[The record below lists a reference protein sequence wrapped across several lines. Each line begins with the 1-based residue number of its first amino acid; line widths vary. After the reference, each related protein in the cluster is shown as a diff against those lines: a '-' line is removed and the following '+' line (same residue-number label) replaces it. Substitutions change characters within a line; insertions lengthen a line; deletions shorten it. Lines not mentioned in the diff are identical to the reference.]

1 MPFNDLKVK
10 AGQKLITIGDV
21 ELDKCRHT
29 TAQSVLD
36 GEITISDSLAQGAT
50 TALAI
55 TGGTALNF
63 VNSTPFILWDS
74 EVIKVTVDS
83 NIQLTVI
90 SRGHFGTIDVAHT
103 PSDAILQHLGEADGS
118 CYGTPFTCNSPDSFE
133 ANTKLLF
140 RFPSTQLAL
149 DQVFYSGYK
158 SWDHKPGAIDPGQ
171 SMGKRAGATLTILD
185 GVDNDVYVP
194 YPDRRTDRGTLFTKL
209 IARHPN
215 FENRP
220 IKIHTGFD
228 PLNLNFDNFITRE
241 YIIDKAQLKNGVFTI
256 SALDPLI
263 LSDDAKSKAPV
274 ASKGTNTIA
283 IIDASG
289 TITYTGAPA
298 FDYGVATTTVFV
310 RIDSE
315 VIECTVLSDFVLTI
329 DARAIGGTEQ
339 ADHDV
344 NATIQECL
352 VFDDVNVVEIIE
364 TLLTDFTG
372 IPSVFL
378 DDYTDVKAATSTIT
392 LTRNINK
399 PTAVKKL
406 IDELIKNGDLTMFY
420 DEVTS
425 IIKIK
430 QVADADIE
438 PININEDDHIGQDS
452 IEFTRDTKNQFTRY
466 TVAWGP
472 NDITEDDGLENFSV
486 VFQSVN
492 LGNEQPR
499 FIGEINEKK
508 TFFNPWLTT
517 SSADTTKG
525 TAIAQRVIDRV
536 EDVPIIAEFD
546 LDIESVFF
554 TQGGNLELG
563 SIINLSSGRAVNVD
577 GSNRAANHQV
587 LSIKD
592 KGGMRYRIKTKLF
605 QDPLAG
611 VNVDFTI
618 SDNKEDYDMST
629 EFAPAA
635 GNYVILI
642 NTGVTIGS
650 TSTSNPAFTTG
661 TQAAGVTFDFIIKG
675 SILGAGGAGGDGAT
689 SNVNVDTTDFVVFF
703 QGSAALIGGDSM
715 ELTVPCT
722 INAGSGA
729 IWAGGGGAAGTQSRA
744 EYEHEVNDSGEF
756 NVITRITSK
765 IEGNGGSGGAGYVG
779 GLGADR
785 GVITFTF
792 TPDDPPPDI
801 TNRVTGQTVISV
813 NGQNGSVGG
822 PGVVGSISGGDF
834 GESGDDAPASTSGGA
849 SGLAIK
855 TNGNAVVITSG
866 DNPINIKGAIL

>member
-1 MPFNDLKVK
+1 MTFNTLKVT
-10 AGQKLITIGDV
+10 AGQKIVTIGDV
-21 ELDKCRHT
+21 ELDRCRHT

-36 GEITISDSLAQGAT
+36 GAITISDSLAQGAT
-50 TALAI
+50 TTLAI
-55 TGGTALNF
+55 TGGTALSF

-90 SRGHFGTIDVAHT
+90 SRGHFGTIDVAHS
-103 PSDAILQHLGEADGS
+103 PSAAILQHLGEADGS

-140 RFPSTQLAL
+140 RFPSTQLDL
-149 DQVFYSGYK
+149 DQVFYNGYK
-158 SWDHKPGAIDPGQ
+158 SWSHKAGTVDPGQ

-185 GVDNDVYVP
+185 SVDNDVYVP
-194 YPDRRTDRGTLFTKL
+194 YTDRRTDRGTLFTKL

-215 FENRP
+215 FEGRP

-228 PLNLNFDNFITRE
+228 PLDLDFANFITRE
-241 YIIDKAQLKNGVFTI
+241 YVIDKAQLKNGVFTI

-298 FDYGVATTTVFV
+298 FDYGAATSKAFV

-329 DARAIGGTEQ
+329 DNRAIGGTEQ

-352 VFDDVNVVEIIE
+352 DFVAVNVVELIE
-364 TLLTDFTG
+364 FFLINFTG
-372 IPSVFL
+372 IPSSFL
-378 DDYTDVKAATSTIT
+378 DDYTAVKAATSTIT

-399 PTAVKKL
+399 PTSVKKL
-406 IDELIKNGDLTMFY
+406 IDELIRNGDLTMFY
-420 DEVTS
+420 DEITS
-425 IIKIK
+425 LIKIK
-430 QVADADIE
+430 QVADANVE

-452 IEFTRDTKNQFTRY
+452 IEFTRDTKSQFTRY
-466 TVAWGP
+466 AVAWGP
-472 NDITEDDGLENFSV
+472 NDITEDTGEENFSV
-486 VFQSVN
+486 IFQSIN
-492 LGNEQPR
+492 LGNEQPE

-508 TFFNPWLTT
+508 IFFNPWLTT

-525 TAIAQRVIDRV
+525 TSIAQRVIDRV

-546 LDIESVFF
+546 LDIESVFS
-554 TQGGNLELG
+554 TQGGSLELG

-577 GSNRAANHQV
+577 GTNRAANHQV

-605 QDPLAG
+605 QDPLEG

-618 SDNKEDYDMST
+618 SIDKEDYDMST
-629 EFAPAA
+629 EFAPVA

-642 NTGVTIGS
+642 DTGVTIGS
-650 TSTSNPAFTTG
+650 TSTAIPAFTTG
-661 TQAAGVTFDFIIKG
+661 TQAAGVTFDFVIKG
-675 SILGAGGAGGDGAT
+675 SILGAGGAGG
-689 SNVNVDTTDFVVFF
+689 
-703 QGSAALIGGDSM
+703 IGGVILNHTPQAVTVGIDVLVGDDGGAGLDGGLAF
-715 ELTVPCT
+715 EATVPCT
-722 INAGSGA
+722 INVGSGA
-729 IWAGGGGAAGTQSRA
+729 IWSGGGGAGGTRTA
-744 EYEHEVNDSGEF
+744 LIDSLTIGLLKQINTF
-756 NVITRITSK
+756 
-765 IEGNGGSGGAGYVG
+765 EGNGGSGGAGYITSLG
-779 GLGADR
+779 GDR
-785 GVITFTF
+785 GFVTHSGFNALRTFE
-792 TPDDPPPDI
+792 
-801 TNRVTGQTVISV
+801 VISV
-813 NGQNGSVGG
+813 DGLNSGIGG
-822 PGVVGSISGGDF
+822 PSVLAGVSGGDF
-834 GESGDDAPASTSGGA
+834 GEQGDTPTSDPSLPGVGGVGGIA
-849 SGLAIK
+849 GLAIV
-855 TNGNAVVITSG
+855 TNGNAVTITSG
-866 DNPINIKGAIL
+866 LNPINIKGDIV

>member
-1 MPFNDLKVK
+1 MSFNDLKIK
-10 AGQKLITIGDV
+10 AGQKIVTIGDV
-21 ELDKCRHT
+21 ELDRCRHT

-36 GEITISDSLAQGAT
+36 GAITISDSLAQGAT
-50 TALAI
+50 TTLAI
-55 TGGTALNF
+55 TGGNALSF

-83 NIQLTVI
+83 NIQLAVI

-140 RFPSTQLAL
+140 RFPSTQLDL
-149 DQVFYSGYK
+149 DQTFFNGYK
-158 SWDHKPGAIDPGQ
+158 SWSHKAGTVDPGQ

-185 GVDNDVYVP
+185 SVDNDVYVP
-194 YPDRRTDRGTLFTKL
+194 YTDRRTDRGTLFTKL

-215 FENRP
+215 FEGRP

-228 PLNLNFDNFITRE
+228 PLDLDFDNFITRE
-241 YIIDKAQLKNGVFTI
+241 YVIDKAQLKNGVFTI

-283 IIDASG
+283 IIDSST

-298 FDYGVATTTVFV
+298 FDYGAATSKAFV

-315 VIECTVLSDFVLTI
+315 VIECTVLNDFVLTI
-329 DARAIGGTEQ
+329 DNRAIGGTEQ

-352 VFDDVNVVEIIE
+352 VFTAVNVVEIIE

-372 IPSVFL
+372 IPSTFL
-378 DDYTDVKAATSTIT
+378 DDYTAVKAATSTIT

-399 PTAVKKL
+399 PTSVKKL

-420 DEVTS
+420 DEITS
-425 IIKIK
+425 KIKIK
-430 QVADADIE
+430 QVADANVE

-452 IEFTRDTKNQFTRY
+452 IDFTRDTKNQFTRY
-466 TVAWGP
+466 SVAWGP
-472 NDITEDDGLENFSV
+472 NDITEDTGEENFSII
-486 VFQSVN
+486 FQSIN
-492 LGNEQPR
+492 LGNEQPE

-508 TFFNPWLTT
+508 LFFNPWLTT
-517 SSADTTKG
+517 SNDDVLIG
-525 TAIAQRVIDRV
+525 TSIAQRVIDRV
-536 EDVPIIAEFD
+536 EDVPIIADFD
-546 LDIESVFF
+546 LDIESVFS

-577 GSNRAANHQV
+577 GTNRAANHQV

-592 KGGMRYRIKTKLF
+592 LGGMRYRIKTKLF
-605 QDPLAG
+605 QDPLEG

-618 SDNKEDYDMST
+618 SDDKEDYDMST

-635 GNYVILI
+635 GNFVVLI
-642 NTGVTIGS
+642 DTGVTIGS

-675 SILGAGGAGGDGAT
+675 SILGAGGAGGSGGSGDAFSFEADVDIFHDGDNGNFGGNAFEAT
-689 SNVNVDTTDFVVFF
+689 VD
-703 QGSAALIGGDSM
+703 
-715 ELTVPCT
+715 CT
-722 INAGSGA
+722 INTGSGA
-729 IWAGGGGAAGTQSRA
+729 IWAGGGGAAGSRT
-744 EYEHEVNDSGEF
+744 HLIIEF
-756 NVITRITSK
+756 TLIEGPGSDVFQYILSK
-765 IEGNGGSGGAGYVG
+765 FEGNGGSGGSGYIG
-779 GLGADR
+779 GGGAPR
-785 GVITFTF
+785 GIGTFTIQDA
-792 TPDDPPPDI
+792 PGSN
-801 TNRVTGQTVISV
+801 TNSIINRTIVISV
-813 NGQNGSVGG
+813 NGQDGSVGG
-822 PGVVGSISGGDF
+822 PGIVGSISGGDF
-834 GESGDDAPASTSGGA
+834 GENGDSVTAAVGGSA
-849 SGLAIK
+849 GLAIK
-855 TNGNAVVITSG
+855 TNGNAVTITSG
-866 DNPINIKGAIL
+866 LNPINIKGLIV

>member
-1 MPFNDLKVK
+1 MAFNDLKVK
-10 AGQKLITIGDV
+10 AGQKIVTIGDV
-21 ELDKCRHT
+21 EPDRCRHT
-29 TAQSVLD
+29 TAQSVLN
-36 GEITISDSLAQGAT
+36 GAITISSSLAQGAT
-50 TALAI
+50 TTLAI
-55 TGGTALNF
+55 TGGNALSF
-63 VNSTPFILWDS
+63 VNSTPHILWDN

-83 NIQLTVI
+83 NIQLTVVG
-90 SRGHFGTIDVAHT
+90 RGHFGTADVAHT

-118 CYGTPFTCNSPDSFE
+118 CYGTPFTCNSPDSYE
-133 ANTKLLF
+133 ANTKFLF
-140 RFPSTQLAL
+140 RFTSTQIAL
-149 DQVFYSGYK
+149 DQIYYTGFK
-158 SWDHKPGAIDPGQ
+158 SWSHKAGTIDPGQ

-185 GVDNDVYVP
+185 SVDNDVYVP
-194 YPDRRTDRGTLFTKL
+194 YPGRRTSRGTLFSKL

-215 FENRP
+215 FEGRP

-228 PLNLNFDNFITRE
+228 PLDLDFANFITRE

-263 LSDDAKSKAPV
+263 LSDDAKSKAPI
-274 ASKGTNTIA
+274 ASKGTNDFA
-283 IIDASG
+283 ITSAST
-289 TITYTGAPA
+289 TITYVGASA
-298 FDYGVATTTVFV
+298 FDYGVATSKAFV

-329 DARAIGGTEQ
+329 DNRAIGGTDQ
-339 ADHDV
+339 SDHDI

-372 IPSVFL
+372 IPSTFL
-378 DDYTDVKAATSTIT
+378 DDYTDVISATSTIT

-406 IDELIKNGDLTMFY
+406 IDELIRNGDLTMFY
-420 DEVTS
+420 DEITS
-425 IIKIK
+425 KIKIK
-430 QVADADIE
+430 QVADANVE

-466 TVAWGP
+466 AVAWGP
-472 NDITEDDGLENFSV
+472 NDITQDTGEENFSV
-486 VFQSVN
+486 IFQSVN
-492 LGNEQPR
+492 LGNEQPK

-508 TFFNPWLTT
+508 MFFNPWLTI

-546 LDIESVFF
+546 LDIESVFS

-577 GSNRAANHQV
+577 GTNRAANHQV

-618 SDNKEDYDMST
+618 SVDKEDYDMST

-642 NTGVTIGS
+642 ETGVTIGA
-650 TSTSNPAFTTG
+650 TSTSNPGFTTG
-661 TQAAGVTFDFIIKG
+661 AQAPGVTFDFINKG
-675 SILGAGGAGGDGAT
+675 SILGAGGAGNVGGSGASFFDKADQT
-689 SNVNVDTTDFVVFF
+689 DIFNGSNGF
-703 QGSAALIGGDSM
+703 IGGDAFNA
-715 ELTVPCT
+715 TVPCT
-722 INAGSGA
+722 INTGSGA
-729 IWAGGGGAAGTQSRA
+729 IWSGGGGAPGSRTVIDCDYTRT
-744 EYEHEVNDSGEF
+744 ETPGGF
-756 NVITRITSK
+756 NHKYVIIK
-765 IEGNGGSGGAGYVG
+765 IEGNGGSGGAGFIG
-779 GLGADR
+779 GQGAARGIGSSSVAPPTGAD
-785 GVITFTF
+785 
-792 TPDDPPPDI
+792 
-801 TNRVTGQTVISV
+801 TNTVINASTVTSV
-813 NGQNGSVGG
+813 AGNNGSITI
-822 PGVVGSISGGDF
+822 PGTVPPVSGGEY
-834 GESGDDAPASTSGGA
+834 GESGDNTTGATGGIA
-849 SGLAIK
+849 GLAIK
-855 TNGNAVVITSG
+855 TNGNTVTITSG
-866 DNPINIKGAIL
+866 LNVINIKGAIL

>member
-1 MPFNDLKVK
+1 MAFNDLKIK
-10 AGQKLITIGDV
+10 AGQKLVTIADV
-21 ELDKCRHT
+21 ELDKCQHT

-36 GEITISDSLAQGAT
+36 GAITISDSLAQGAT
-50 TALAI
+50 TTLAI

-63 VNSTPFILWDS
+63 VNSTPFILWDD
-74 EVIKVTVDS
+74 EVIKVAVDS

-90 SRGHFGTIDVAHT
+90 SRGHFGTVDVAHT

-118 CYGTPFTCNSPDSFE
+118 CYGTPFTCNSPDSYE
-133 ANTKLLF
+133 ASTKLLF
-140 RFPSTQLAL
+140 RFPSTQISL
-149 DQVFYSGYK
+149 DQIYYNGFDKWS
-158 SWDHKPGAIDPGQ
+158 HKAGTVDPGQ
-171 SMGKRAGATLTILD
+171 SMGKRAGATLTIKD
-185 GVDNDVYVP
+185 SVDNDTYVP
-194 YPDRRTDRGTLFTKL
+194 YTDRRTSRGTLFSKL

-228 PLNLNFDNFITRE
+228 PLNLDFANFITRE

-274 ASKGTNTIA
+274 SSQGTNTIA
-283 IIDASG
+283 ITGASG

-298 FDYGVATTTVFV
+298 FDYGVATSKAFV

-315 VIECTVLSDFVLTI
+315 VIECTVLSGFVLTI
-329 DARAIGGTEQ
+329 DNRAIGGTEQ

-344 NATIQECL
+344 NATVQECL

-364 TLLTDFTG
+364 TLLTDFTN
-372 IPSVFL
+372 IPSTFL
-378 DDYTDVKAATSTIT
+378 DDYTDVIAATSTIT

-406 IDELIKNGDLTMFY
+406 IDELIRNGDLTMFY
-420 DEVTS
+420 DEIS
-425 IIKIK
+425 SKIKIK
-430 QVADADIE
+430 QVADADVE

-466 TVAWGP
+466 AVAWGP
-472 NDITEDDGLENFSV
+472 NDITEDDGQENFSV
-486 VFQSVN
+486 IFQSIN
-492 LGNEQPR
+492 LGNEQPE

-508 TFFNPWLTT
+508 MFFNSWLTT

-525 TAIAQRVIDRV
+525 TSIAQRAIDRV

-546 LDIESVFF
+546 LDIESVFS

-592 KGGMRYRIKTKLF
+592 LGGMRYRIKTKLF
-605 QDPLAG
+605 QDPLEG

-642 NTGVTIGS
+642 DTGVTIGS

-661 TQAAGVTFDFIIKG
+661 TQAGGVTFDFIIKG
-675 SILGAGGAGGDGAT
+675 SILGAGGAGGDGGIGT
-689 SNVNVDTTDFVVFF
+689 ELSDVVDLYIFDPDE
-703 QGSAALIGGDSM
+703 GEAGGDAM

-729 IWAGGGGAAGTQSRA
+729 IWSGGGGADGTFSQLNIFQA
-744 EYEHEVNDSGEF
+744 QTIIKDGIF
-756 NVITRITSK
+756 
-765 IEGNGGSGGAGYVG
+765 GNGGSGAAGFVG
-779 GLGADR
+779 GLGAAR
-785 GVITFTF
+785 GIIT
-792 TPDDPPPDI
+792 
-801 TNRVTGQTVISV
+801 IS
-813 NGQNGSVGG
+813 GSFRALVDSVDGNDGSIGG
-822 PGVVGSISGGDF
+822 PGVVAGVKGGDF
-834 GESGDDAPASTSGGA
+834 GESGDSTVRLLGVPSLVPGGGA
-849 SGLAIK
+849 PPGLAIK
-855 TNGNAVVITSG
+855 TNGNAVTVTSG
-866 DNPINIKGAIL
+866 LNPVNIRGAIV

>member
-1 MPFNDLKVK
+1 MTFNTLKVT
-10 AGQKLITIGDV
+10 AGQKIVTIGDV
-21 ELDKCRHT
+21 ELDRCQHT

-36 GEITISDSLAQGAT
+36 GAITISDSLAQGAT
-50 TALAI
+50 TTLAI
-55 TGGTALNF
+55 TGGTALSF

-83 NIQLTVI
+83 DIQLTVI
-90 SRGHFGTIDVAHT
+90 SRGHFGTIDVAHS
-103 PSDAILQHLGEADGS
+103 PSSAILQHLGEADGS

-140 RFPSTQLAL
+140 RFPSTQLDL
-149 DQVFYSGYK
+149 DQVFYNGYDK
-158 SWDHKPGAIDPGQ
+158 WSHKAGTVDPGQ
-171 SMGKRAGATLTILD
+171 SMGKRAGATLTIKD
-185 GVDNDVYVP
+185 SVDNDVYVP
-194 YPDRRTDRGTLFTKL
+194 YTDRRTDRGTLFTKL

-215 FENRP
+215 FEGRP

-228 PLNLNFDNFITRE
+228 PLDLDFANFITRE
-241 YIIDKAQLKNGVFTI
+241 YVIDKAQLKNGVFTI

-283 IIDASG
+283 IIDAST

-298 FDYGVATTTVFV
+298 FDYGAATSKAFV

-329 DARAIGGTEQ
+329 DNRAIGGTEQ
-339 ADHDV
+339 SDHNI

-352 VFDDVNVVEIIE
+352 VFTAVNVVEIIE

-372 IPSVFL
+372 IPSSFL
-378 DDYTDVKAATSTIT
+378 DDYTAVKAATSTIT

-399 PTAVKKL
+399 PTSVKKL

-420 DEVTS
+420 DEITS
-425 IIKIK
+425 KIKIK
-430 QVADADIE
+430 QVADADVE

-466 TVAWGP
+466 SVAWGP
-472 NDITEDDGLENFSV
+472 NDITEDTGEENFSII
-486 VFQSVN
+486 FQSIN
-492 LGNEQPR
+492 LGNEQPE

-508 TFFNPWLTT
+508 LFFNPWLTT
-517 SSADTTKG
+517 SNDDVIIG
-525 TAIAQRVIDRV
+525 TSIAQRVIDRV

-546 LDIESVFF
+546 LDIESVFS

-618 SDNKEDYDMST
+618 SVDKEDYDLST
-629 EFAPAA
+629 EFAPVA

-642 NTGVTIGS
+642 ETGVTIGS

-661 TQAAGVTFDFIIKG
+661 AQAAGVTFDFVIKG
-675 SILGAGGAGGDGAT
+675 SILGTGGAGGNGGIILNKTPAPPLQVGDDG
-689 SNVNVDTTDFVVFF
+689 DPG
-703 QGSAALIGGDSM
+703 GSGGDAL

-729 IWAGGGGAAGTQSRA
+729 IWSGGGGAGGTRSA
-744 EYEHEVNDSGEF
+744 LSINPGLTTLTAF
-756 NVITRITSK
+756 
-765 IEGNGGSGGAGYVG
+765 EGNGGSGASGYVASAG
-779 GLGADR
+779 GDG
-785 GVITFTF
+785 GVITFSGF
-792 TPDDPPPDI
+792 PAVNI
-801 TNRVTGQTVISV
+801 VFSV
-813 NGQNGSVGG
+813 DGATGG
-822 PGVVGSISGGDF
+822 PGGAGVIAGVSGGDF
-834 GESGDDAPASTSGGA
+834 GDQGDTPISDPSLPGVGGVGGIA
-849 SGLAIK
+849 GLAIV
-855 TNGNAVVITSG
+855 TNGNNVVITSG
-866 DNPINIKGAIL
+866 NNPINIKGGIL

>member
-1 MPFNDLKVK
+1 MSFNDLKIK
-10 AGQKLITIGDV
+10 AGQNIVTIGDV
-21 ELDKCRHT
+21 ELDRCRHT

-36 GEITISDSLAQGAT
+36 GAITISDSLAQGAT
-50 TALAI
+50 TTLAI
-55 TGGTALNF
+55 TGGTALSF

-74 EVIKVTVDS
+74 EVIKVVVDS

-90 SRGHFGTIDVAHT
+90 SRGQFGTIDVAHT
-103 PSDAILQHLGEADGS
+103 PSAAILQHLGEADGS

-140 RFPSTQLAL
+140 RFPSTPLDL
-149 DQVFYSGYK
+149 DQTFFNGYK
-158 SWDHKPGAIDPGQ
+158 SWSHKAGTVDPGQ

-185 GVDNDVYVP
+185 SVDNDVYVP

-215 FENRP
+215 FEGRP

-228 PLNLNFDNFITRE
+228 PLDLNFDNFLTRE

-263 LSDDAKSKAPV
+263 LSDDAKSKAPA

-283 IIDASG
+283 IIDAST

-298 FDYGVATTTVFV
+298 FDYGAATSKAFV

-329 DARAIGGTEQ
+329 DNRAIGGTEQ

-352 VFDDVNVVEIIE
+352 VFTSVNVVEIIE

-372 IPSVFL
+372 IPSRFL

-399 PTAVKKL
+399 PTSVKKL
-406 IDELIKNGDLTMFY
+406 IDELIINGDLTVVY
-420 DEVTS
+420 DEITS
-425 IIKIK
+425 LIKIK
-430 QVADADIE
+430 LVADANVE

-466 TVAWGP
+466 SVAWGP
-472 NDITEDDGLENFSV
+472 NDITEDTGEENFSII
-486 VFQSVN
+486 FQSIN
-492 LGNEQPR
+492 LGNEQPE

-508 TFFNPWLTT
+508 LFFNPWLTT
-517 SSADTTKG
+517 SNDDVIIG
-525 TAIAQRVIDRV
+525 TSIAQRVIDRV

-546 LDIESVFF
+546 LDIESVFS

-563 SIINLSSGRAVNVD
+563 SIINLSSGRSVNVD
-577 GSNRAANHQV
+577 GTNRAANHQV

-605 QDPLAG
+605 QDPLEG

-618 SDNKEDYDMST
+618 SDDKEDYDMST

-635 GNYVILI
+635 GNFVVLI
-642 NTGVTIGS
+642 DTGVTIGS
-650 TSTSNPAFTTG
+650 TSTSNPGLTTG
-661 TQAAGVTFDFIIKG
+661 AQAAGVTFEFIIKG
-675 SILGAGGAGGDGAT
+675 SILGAGGAGGAGGTGSAT
-689 SNVNVDTTDFVVFF
+689 SDGPFNTVDVFHNGAVGNV
-703 QGSAALIGGDSM
+703 GGVAM

-722 INAGSGA
+722 INTGSGA
-729 IWAGGGGAAGTQSRA
+729 IWSGGGGAAGSRTHLIIVPEVVETQ
-744 EYEHEVNDSGEF
+744 EGTVVFF
-756 NVITRITSK
+756 NLTKT
-765 IEGNGGSGGAGYVG
+765 EGNGGSGGAGFAG
-779 GLGADR
+779 GNGANR
-785 GVITFTF
+785 GVGSFITSGGTEVEQSF
-792 TPDDPPPDI
+792 
-801 TNRVTGQTVISV
+801 VISV
-813 NGQNGSVGG
+813 SGQDGSVGG

-834 GESGDDAPASTSGGA
+834 GEDGDSVTAATGGIA
-849 SGLAIK
+849 GLAIK
-855 TNGNAVVITSG
+855 TNGNAVTITSG
-866 DNPINIKGAIL
+866 NNPLNIKGAIV